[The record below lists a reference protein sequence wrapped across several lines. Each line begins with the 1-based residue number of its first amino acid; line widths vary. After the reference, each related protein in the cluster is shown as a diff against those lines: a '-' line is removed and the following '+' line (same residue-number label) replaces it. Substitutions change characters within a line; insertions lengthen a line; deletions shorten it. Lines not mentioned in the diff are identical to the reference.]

1 VHQGQLDSRGHRYA
15 KAKLVDGDNNFQVM
29 FRAHLMLLRATLP
42 SPGDDSLAG
51 TLVEAGAVQKPAGRL
66 ELLADYAQAVLRNGF
81 AACS

>member
-1 VHQGQLDSRGHRYA
+1 MPKQSLLTETTTFKSCFVHISW
-15 KAKLVDGDNNFQVM
+15 
-29 FRAHLMLLRATLP
+29 LLRATLP